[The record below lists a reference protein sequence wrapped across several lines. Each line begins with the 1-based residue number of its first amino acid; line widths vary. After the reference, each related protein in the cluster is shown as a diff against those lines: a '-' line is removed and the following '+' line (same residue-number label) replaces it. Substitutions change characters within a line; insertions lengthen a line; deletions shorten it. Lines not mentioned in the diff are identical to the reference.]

1 MRTVTVS
8 WKQGKF
14 IVTDQGIVIWSGP
27 PELWHFLQDAIHGAG
42 IRFTDQ
48 TAMQRYLRNF
58 PN

>member
-27 PELWHFLQDAIHGAG
+27 PELWNFLQSAIHGAG

-48 TAMQRYLRNF
+48 VAMQQYLKHY

>member
-14 IVTDQGIVIWSGP
+14 IVTDQNVVIWTGYP
-27 PELWHFLQDAIHGAG
+27 KQWHFLQSAIHGAG

-48 TAMQRYLRNF
+48 VAMQEYLRNF

>member
-14 IVTDQGIVIWSGP
+14 VVTDQGIVIWEGYP
-27 PELWHFLQDAIHGAG
+27 KQWHFLQQAIYGSG
-42 IRFTDQ
+42 IRFSDQ
-48 TAMQRYLRNF
+48 KAIQEYLKHY

>member
-14 IVTDQGIVIWSGP
+14 IVTDQNVVIWSGYP
-27 PELWHFLQDAIHGAG
+27 KQWHFLQQAIHGSG

-48 TAMQRYLRNF
+48 TAMQNYLKHY

>member
-1 MRTVTVS
+1 MRVVTVS

-14 IVTDQGIVIWSGP
+14 FVTDQGIVIWSGYP
-27 PELWHFLQDAIHGAG
+27 KQWHFLQDAIHGSG

-48 TAMQRYLRNF
+48 TAMQQYLKNY

>member
-1 MRTVTVS
+1 MRVVTVS

-14 IVTDQGIVIWSGP
+14 IVTDQGIVIWSGHP
-27 PELWHFLQDAIHGAG
+27 KQWHFLQQAIHGAG

-48 TAMQRYLRNF
+48 LAMQQYLKHY